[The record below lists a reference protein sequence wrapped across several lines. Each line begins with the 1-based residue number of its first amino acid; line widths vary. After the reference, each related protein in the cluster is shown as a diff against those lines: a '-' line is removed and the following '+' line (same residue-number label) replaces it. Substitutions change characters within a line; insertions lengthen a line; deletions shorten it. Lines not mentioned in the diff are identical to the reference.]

1 MSIEILTGLPGSGKS
16 ERLIAKVQSARSDGI
31 TAITI
36 CCSESL
42 ILQSQRNIKQNQ
54 LISSRSGLFA
64 ELDRF
69 ESTAGA
75 IQFLGTAK
83 SDWLIAFEEAQHF
96 QLDIVDAW
104 CDASNRGVSI
114 IIAAPNRDQ
123 LALLLGRGYVCT
135 NLTLN
140 CQKCRNKVATTF
152 FSYREENRTVS
163 VCDAC
168 YCKMKD
174 IAEKHIVSQLVM
186 NEPHPKKKFIY
197 QPVELPIC
205 KTWEVIRKDSI
216 LRFELIKDA
225 FSRVGL
231 PACQSNY
238 LDIGCN
244 TGFFCYKMSRAGFK
258 STGVDVVKNDINLA
272 RLLSTYYR
280 RDYVDYITADAYEY
294 LDQTQHVQFDIASAF
309 SVFQW
314 IMIQKSAKHGLDCM
328 NWLFQKCK
336 YICVLEM
343 GESTE
348 DHYIERIGM
357 KYDSEWIHSFMKAS
371 GKFDIVEVYDA
382 AQYGLKRDLFIGF
395 TPAGKMRMLEIEA
408 E

>member
-16 ERLIAKVQSARSDGI
+16 ERLIAKVQSARSEGI

-42 ILQSQRNIKQNQ
+42 ILQNQLNIKQHQ
-54 LISSRSGLFA
+54 LISSRSGLFT

-75 IQFLGTAK
+75 IQFLGAAK
-83 SDWLIAFEEAQHF
+83 NDWLIAFEEAQHF

-114 IIAAPNRDQ
+114 IIAAPSKNQ
-123 LALLLGRGYVCT
+123 LTLLLEHGYTCT

-140 CQKCRNKVATTF
+140 CQECGDEVASAF

-168 YCKMKD
+168 YRNMKS
-174 IAEKHIVSQLVM
+174 IAEKQIVSQLVM
-186 NEPHPKKKFIY
+186 NAPYPKQEFIY
-197 QPVELPIC
+197 QPIELPVC

-216 LRFELIKDA
+216 LRFELVKDA
-225 FSRVGL
+225 SNRVGL
-231 PACQSNY
+231 PVCQSSY
-238 LDIGCN
+238 LDVGCN
-244 TGFFCYKMSRAGFK
+244 TGFFCYKMSQAGFN
-258 STGVDVVKNDINLA
+258 STGVDVVENDINLA
-272 RLLSTYYR
+272 RLLSTYCR
-280 RDYVDYITADAYEY
+280 RDYVNYITADAHEY
-294 LDQTQHVQFDIASAF
+294 LDQTQHIQFDITSAF

-314 IMIQKSAKHGLDCM
+314 VMIQKSAKHGLDCM
-328 NWLFQKCK
+328 NWLFQKSK

-348 DHYIERIGM
+348 NHYIERIGM

-371 GKFDIVEVYDA
+371 GKFDLIEVYDA
-382 AQYGLKRDLFIGF
+382 TQYGLKRDLFIGF
-395 TPAGKMRMLEIEA
+395 TPAGKARMLEIKA